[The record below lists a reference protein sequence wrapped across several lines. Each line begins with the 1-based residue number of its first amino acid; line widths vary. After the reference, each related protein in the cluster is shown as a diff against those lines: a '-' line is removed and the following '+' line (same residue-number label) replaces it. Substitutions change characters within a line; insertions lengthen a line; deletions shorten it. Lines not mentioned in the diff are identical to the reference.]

1 MHERKRGPLTR
12 FNAFVRGVLLTCALV
27 VGGLLVV
34 WLAVRSQVNDEI
46 RREVEQRFAQRYRE
60 FRVSVRHARMFQ
72 GRGVEI
78 HGLSI
83 ARRADNR
90 PLAYVD
96 EVFAEC
102 AFDAESLL
110 AGERPATEHVYL
122 SGLKLWVE
130 RQEDGSW
137 DIQRLWP
144 LPEFGSSKA
153 PVTIR
158 DGTVEVT
165 DPRGGVRRTLN
176 LRNMCLEIA
185 SQRQAVQPARARAS
199 RVPPPMRISGR
210 LAGEHFECVEF
221 QAQIDSA
228 QAAWN
233 VSGKVQGLQWSPQ
246 LHASLPL
253 DLQQQLAPACTV
265 SGRLDLD
272 FSVGSGAAAADPIRF
287 LVKGSLAGGQ
297 IQDSRLPYRL
307 YELRAQLELDN
318 HHLRLDQVFAQ
329 RRLDGHPA
337 IGTSGLAR
345 Q

>member
-1 MHERKRGPLTR
+1 MHERKREPLAR
-12 FNAFVRGVLLTCALV
+12 FNAFVRGVLLTCAVV
-27 VGGLLVV
+27 VGGLLVA

-46 RREVEQRFAQRYRE
+46 RSEIERRFAERYRE

-102 AFDAESLL
+102 EFDAESLL

-153 PVTIR
+153 PVTVR
-158 DGTVEVT
+158 DGIIEVT

-176 LRNMCLEIA
+176 LRNMWARLGLTRAEVQTLHGMLRQIA
-185 SQRQAVQPARARAS
+185 
-199 RVPPPMRISGR
+199 
-210 LAGEHFECVEF
+210 
-221 QAQIDSA
+221 
-228 QAAWN
+228 
-233 VSGKVQGLQWSPQ
+233 
-246 LHASLPL
+246 
-253 DLQQQLAPACTV
+253 
-265 SGRLDLD
+265 
-272 FSVGSGAAAADPIRF
+272 
-287 LVKGSLAGGQ
+287 
-297 IQDSRLPYRL
+297 YRL
-307 YELRAQLELDN
+307 RVQDK
-318 HHLRLDQVFAQ
+318 
-329 RRLDGHPA
+329 
-337 IGTSGLAR
+337 
-345 Q
+345 

>member
-1 MHERKRGPLTR
+1 MHERKREPLAR

-102 AFDAESLL
+102 EFDAESLL

-130 RQEDGSW
+130 RREDGSW

-153 PVTIR
+153 PVTVR

-185 SQRQAVQPARARAS
+185 SPRQAVQPARARAS
-199 RVPPPMRISGR
+199 RVPPPMRISVLLPQPEASVMPMPNSSQPERGVSPGSWRKVSKVEKNTGGR
-210 LAGEHFECVEF
+210 SDEDQESQRSDG
-221 QAQIDSA
+221 
-228 QAAWN
+228 
-233 VSGKVQGLQWSPQ
+233 
-246 LHASLPL
+246 
-253 DLQQQLAPACTV
+253 AP
-265 SGRLDLD
+265 
-272 FSVGSGAAAADPIRF
+272 
-287 LVKGSLAGGQ
+287 
-297 IQDSRLPYRL
+297 
-307 YELRAQLELDN
+307 
-318 HHLRLDQVFAQ
+318 
-329 RRLDGHPA
+329 
-337 IGTSGLAR
+337 
-345 Q
+345 